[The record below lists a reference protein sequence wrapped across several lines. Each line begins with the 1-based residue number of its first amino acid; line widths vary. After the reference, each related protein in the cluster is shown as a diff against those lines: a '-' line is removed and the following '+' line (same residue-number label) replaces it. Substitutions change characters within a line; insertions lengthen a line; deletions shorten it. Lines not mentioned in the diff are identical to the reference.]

1 MKILDRY
8 IIKTMAFYTLAVLF
22 IWLGVYAFLN
32 FLTEVEKIG
41 QANYTIIEAAI
52 YIVLD
57 LPSVIYAHSSVIIL
71 LGSLLALGH
80 LASTSQLI
88 IVRGSGISIINITKI
103 VIKIALVFIV
113 IATLIGELLV
123 PITNQS
129 AENSRAKALGHN
141 IQAKSQ
147 EGFWVKDNQ
156 SIIRVGKNFDGH
168 LFSDIMLIN
177 LKNNKTLASVSQTD
191 KALFDGESLT
201 FEKTNLYKFN
211 EKDEQQ
217 FYNFDVDH
225 LTQYKLPVTFDQ
237 GFITSL
243 RKEPYDLSTWNLY
256 KQISFLTTN
265 GLASDSFE
273 VELYKRLV
281 KPFTLVAMIVF
292 SMLFIFGSL
301 RDASLGKK
309 IFLGLMLSLF
319 FELFSRISGV
329 LSLRFDYNH
338 FLLASMPTLIVLVS
352 AYILL
357 KRKSSQ

>member
-8 IIKTMAFYTLAVLF
+8 IIKTMASYTLAVML
-22 IWLGVYAFLN
+22 IWVGVYSFFSFLN
-32 FLTEVEKIG
+32 EVNDIG
-41 QANYTIIEAAI
+41 QASYTLVKAMT
-52 YIVLD
+52 YISLK
-57 LPSVIYAHSSVIIL
+57 LPDVISGHSSVVVL
-71 LGSLLALGH
+71 LGFLLALGH
-80 LASTSQLI
+80 LAATSQLI
-88 IVRGSGISIINITKI
+88 VVRGSGISIMNITKI

-129 AENSRAKALGHN
+129 AENYRAKALGHN

-168 LFSDIMLIN
+168 LFNDIILIN
-177 LKNNKTLASVSQTD
+177 LKNNKTLASVGQTD
-191 KALFDGESLT
+191 KALFDGENLT

-211 EKDEQQ
+211 EKDKQQ

-225 LTQYKLPVTFDQ
+225 LTQYKIPVAFDQ
-237 GFITSL
+237 GFVSSL
-243 RKEPYDLSTWNLY
+243 RKEPHDLSTWNLY

-281 KPFTLVAMIVF
+281 KPFTLVAMIIF

-329 LSLRFDYNH
+329 LSLRFDYNY
-338 FLLASMPTLIVLVS
+338 FLVASIPTLIVLVF

-357 KRKSSQ
+357 KRKSAQ